1 MRKLLTLTAAAALAA
16 AFGFAAG
23 PASAQTQKNCQNT
36 GSGDGCIII
45 KGAELQS
52 DHALF
57 SFTDGDTAIYCGVFL
72 DKFVEPWTLH
82 VAASAPSSGG
92 NVKITFN
99 DGDSIEFAV
108 AGGSSFS
115 TVQGLGGVPGV
126 TGGVAGTPPGV
137 DDVVIDAGT
146 IAGQVRE
153 LFPDGV
159 DGVLE
164 LVGSVAAVADS
175 IEAIR
180 DGGRICH
187 VGLLANEWGKAMP
200 EMPRGITYEF
210 GDSDTLNA
218 EGWTPIWEKIVA
230 GVETGHYRPNIF
242 KVFAFEDVVEAH
254 RMMEESRAAGKL
266 VVVT

>member
-137 DDVVIDAGT
+137 DDVVKITASGGVTLMMVSAKVRARATDPFDEAADTVNSSAAEPDNFCITAPNDPGATIPSGNPFAG
-146 IAGQVRE
+146 
-153 LFPDGV
+153 
-159 DGVLE
+159 
-164 LVGSVAAVADS
+164 
-175 IEAIR
+175 
-180 DGGRICH
+180 
-187 VGLLANEWGKAMP
+187 
-200 EMPRGITYEF
+200 
-210 GDSDTLNA
+210 
-218 EGWTPIWEKIVA
+218 
-230 GVETGHYRPNIF
+230 
-242 KVFAFEDVVEAH
+242 
-254 RMMEESRAAGKL
+254 
-266 VVVT
+266 